1 VVRFVVNPTPAAG
14 KVSPEDFSGLDA
26 QLHTEDGFAADVVLE
41 TNQNRNLFLA
51 AIAFAA
57 VMIIAENIMVAH
69 YSDRDMSWLQQ
80 LHWVFSPV
88 NQYGGGTNPQF
99 FIMVGIPVLMLV
111 GVAIFAVYKRVT
123 RAASMTELFD
133 RFKQGGWL
141 AELTS
146 TGVMVPAGRNAGWLT
161 VLARPSVSADTVTTV
176 VNHFSKA
183 KLVDKVKIANAFR
196 SVKVWQAMPAG
207 RLDPTLPDGVYLTR
221 QVGIQASSTR
231 VAVPKGDLFDLHGL
245 KRDVSPAYRIVYG
258 LLLVVGVVVLV
269 VASGALQR

>member
-1 VVRFVVNPTPAAG
+1 MVRFVVNLTPAAG
-14 KVSPEDFSGLDA
+14 KVAPEDFSGLDA

-69 YSDRDMSWLQQ
+69 QSDGDMSWLQQ

-88 NQYGGGTNPQF
+88 SQYGGTNPQF
-99 FIMVGIPVLMLV
+99 FIMVGLPVLMLV

-123 RAASMTELFD
+123 RAASTTELFD
-133 RFKQGGWL
+133 RFQQGGWL

-146 TGVMVPAGRNAGWLT
+146 TGVMVPIGRTVGVLKVLT
-161 VLARPSVSADTVTTV
+161 RPGVPADAVTAV

-196 SVKVWQAMPAG
+196 GVKMWQAMPAG
-207 RLDPTLPDGVYLTR
+207 QLDPTLPDGVYLTR
-221 QVGIQASSTR
+221 QIGIQSSSMR
-231 VAVPKGDLFDLHGL
+231 VAFPKGGLLDLHGL

-258 LLLVVGVVVLV
+258 LLLVVAVVVLV
-269 VASGALQR
+269 VASRAL